1 MKKEALQP
9 HAIKEDQLKKIIN
22 EGANTITGSGINKGV
37 DIMGKLMSKLG
48 IGAKDA
54 AAIAGNMWQ
63 ESHFNP
69 AALEKHPERANRNKQ
84 TTANDEWEEI
94 LNKRFKMSQ
103 DDDKTHDLTKGGYGL
118 IQWTDSRR
126 RDIENYIS
134 SDQHPADIDNQLD
147 FLGHE
152 LRGTESG
159 KWELVS
165 KKNSIA
171 DKTHTFHIEVERSAS
186 KDSVNRID
194 AAEKIYDEYIKTK
207 VEKSKKKSPKME
219 PSNRYYKEIPSDRL
233 GTGGDFQPQR
243 HIKK

>member
-1 MKKEALQP
+1 MK
-9 HAIKEDQLKKIIN
+9 IIITEDQLKKIIN
-22 EGANTITGSGINKGV
+22 EGKNTITGSGINKGV
-37 DIMGKLMSKLG
+37 GMMGKLMSKLT

-54 AAIAGNMWQ
+54 AAIAGNMWH

-118 IQWTDSRR
+118 IQWTASRR
-126 RDIENYIS
+126 RDIENYIN

-147 FLGHE
+147 FLRSEIIG
-152 LRGTESG
+152 GTEKG
-159 KWELVS
+159 NWELVLDKS
-165 KKNSIA
+165 SLA

-186 KDSVNRID
+186 TDSSNRID
-194 AAEKIYDEYIKTK
+194 AAEKIYNKYIKTK
-207 VEKSKKKSPKME
+207 VEKSKKKFPKME

-233 GTGGDFQPQR
+233 GTGGDFHPQR